1 MSAVVFDR
9 IGFGTETTQV
19 TPVSTPR
26 PRDQEFRAALDRYI
40 AAYIADQKRRTEG
53 NAASQLDGE

>member
-1 MSAVVFDR
+1 MSAVVFYR
-9 IGFGTETTQV
+9 IGFGTETTHV